1 MYRWRSGRSI
11 TCHSRCV
18 QGLIR
23 ARRQKLITAHTK
35 LCMFRGHTGGV
46 KIRGAEYCATCRS
59 RARAFQTTGRERK
72 LNPPYGQARHSADQ
86 RPIQTS
92 ETGKHCTRLVQ
103 LPAGVLMLVR
113 ISAQTVLQGGITKA
127 KAKVAKPTINGSRS
141 VSTKTA
147 SATTANAPAISRVR
161 PRADTVNAQSKQ
173 QTAGSSIKSN
183 NAQKSSI
190 VLSNDG
196 GAVVGGLANTLMSY
210 GLRITDSLAR

>member
-1 MYRWRSGRSI
+1 MPHADPEHAPSKPLDESVNSI
-11 TCHSRCV
+11 PPTAK
-18 QGLIR
+18 QGT
-23 ARRQKLITAHTK
+23 RRTSDRFKP
-35 LCMFRGHTGGV
+35 
-46 KIRGAEYCATCRS
+46 
-59 RARAFQTTGRERK
+59 RK
-72 LNPPYGQARHSADQ
+72 P
-86 RPIQTS
+86 
-92 ETGKHCTRLVQ
+92 
-103 LPAGVLMLVR
+103 
-113 ISAQTVLQGGITKA
+113 TVLQGGITKA